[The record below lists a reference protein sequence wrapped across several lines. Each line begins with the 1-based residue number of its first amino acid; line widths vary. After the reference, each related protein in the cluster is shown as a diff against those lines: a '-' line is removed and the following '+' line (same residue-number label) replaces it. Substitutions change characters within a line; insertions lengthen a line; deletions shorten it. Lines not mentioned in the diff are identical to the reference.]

1 MADDRYIY
9 TEKLSEEEQ
18 EVLRLSR
25 KLRRMGKDP
34 VKLLNALVETGEKI
48 EKPFSIGKNVG
59 AYFKQQWE
67 RSKEEFR
74 KGKDEAER
82 SDNDK

>member
-1 MADDRYIY
+1 MADDQYIY

-34 VKLLNALVETGEKI
+34 VKLLKALVEAGEKI
-48 EKPFSIGKNVG
+48 EKPVSIGKNLG
-59 AYFKQQWE
+59 AYFKKQWAL
-67 RSKEEFR
+67 SKEEFR
-74 KGKDEAER
+74 KGREEAEG
-82 SDNDK
+82 SDQKE